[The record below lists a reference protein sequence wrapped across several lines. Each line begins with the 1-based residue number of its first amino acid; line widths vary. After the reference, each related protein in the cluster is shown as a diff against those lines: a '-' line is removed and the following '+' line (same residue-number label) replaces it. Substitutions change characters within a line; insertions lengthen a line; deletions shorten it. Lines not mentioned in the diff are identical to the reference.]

1 MQSRALGPNN
11 ELWVWLG
18 EGVTW
23 SGKFSVHGE
32 GFCILDSIMVN
43 SEVPFQQFMID
54 SSRCHTQESGGLVR
68 NFGADSGPL
77 V

>member
-23 SGKFSVHGE
+23 SGKSSTHGE
-32 GFCILDSIMVN
+32 GFYILDSIMIN
-43 SEVPFQQFMID
+43 SEVPFQQFMTD
-54 SSRCHTQESGGLVR
+54 SSRCHTRESGGIGLK
-68 NFGADSGPL
+68 FWS
-77 V
+77 